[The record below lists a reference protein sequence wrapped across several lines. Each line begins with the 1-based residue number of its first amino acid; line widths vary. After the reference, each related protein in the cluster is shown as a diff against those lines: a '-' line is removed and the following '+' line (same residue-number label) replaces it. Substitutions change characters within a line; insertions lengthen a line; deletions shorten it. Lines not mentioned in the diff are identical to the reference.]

1 MKNVLMTLVLALPGL
16 PASAAEGPDL
26 KPVRTLVE
34 TSVDQVMKILKD
46 KAVSREDKKK
56 RVMSVG
62 ESLFDMGLMS
72 KLVLGREH
80 WPKFDP
86 KQQKEFSDLFV
97 KQLQDSYFE
106 KVDLLTDETVEFKDP
121 ALQKDGKALML
132 THILS
137 KNERYEMIYKL
148 YQKAGVWKAYDV
160 EIEGIS
166 LVKAYGAQYDEFL
179 RKSAPA
185 DLLKKLRDQ
194 PFERPKDLEKSKKGS
209 KTEKPAAPA
218 AEGAAA
224 GTPAG
229 TP

>member
-1 MKNVLMTLVLALPGL
+1 MNAALLAACLALPL
-16 PASAAEGPDL
+16 SAGPDL

-34 TSVDQVMKILKD
+34 TSVDQVMAILKD
-46 KAVSREDKKK
+46 KAVAREDKKK
-56 RVMSVG
+56 KVMAVG
-62 ESLFDMGLMS
+62 EVLFDMPLMS

-80 WPKFDP
+80 WPKFDA
-86 KQQKEFSDLFV
+86 KQQKEFTDLFV

-121 ALQKDGKALML
+121 VLQKDGKVQML

-148 YQKAGVWKAYDV
+148 YHKAGAWKAYDV

-194 PFERPKDLEKSKKGS
+194 PFERPKDLEQTKKGA
-209 KTEKPAAPA
+209 KADAKAPGAPAGLPAAAPA
-218 AEGAAA
+218 AGK
-224 GTPAG
+224 P
-229 TP
+229 

>member
-1 MKNVLMTLVLALPGL
+1 MNAILLALSL
-16 PASAAEGPDL
+16 SVPAAAADAPDL

-56 RVMSVG
+56 KVMTVG
-62 ESLFDMGLMS
+62 ESLFDMALMS
-72 KLVLGREH
+72 KLVLGREN
-80 WPKFDP
+80 WPKFDA
-86 KQQKEFSDLFV
+86 KQQKEFTDLFV

-106 KVDLLTDETVEFKDP
+106 KVDLLTDETVEFKEP
-121 ALQKDGKALML
+121 TLQKDGKAVML

-148 YQKAGVWKAYDV
+148 YKKGEAWKAYDV

-179 RKSAPA
+179 RKSEPA
-185 DLLKKLRDQ
+185 ALLKKLREA
-194 PFERPKDLEKSKKGS
+194 PFERPKDLEKSKKGA
-209 KTEKPAAPA
+209 KETKEAKP
-218 AEGAAA
+218 
-224 GTPAG
+224 
-229 TP
+229 

>member
-1 MKNVLMTLVLALPGL
+1 MNAALLALCL
-16 PASAAEGPDL
+16 AVPAAAEADL

-46 KAVSREDKKK
+46 KSLGREEKKK
-56 RVMSVG
+56 KVMAVG
-62 ESLFDMGLMS
+62 ESLFDMALMS
-72 KLVLGREH
+72 KLVLGREN
-80 WPKFDP
+80 WPKFDA
-86 KQQKEFSDLFV
+86 KQQKEFTDLFV

-121 ALQKDGKALML
+121 ALQKDGKAVML

-179 RKSAPA
+179 RKSSPA
-185 DLLKKLRDQ
+185 ELLKKLREA
-194 PFERPKDLEKSKKGS
+194 PFERPKDLEKTKKGA
-209 KTEKPAAPA
+209 KDAKPAEAKP
-218 AEGAAA
+218 
-224 GTPAG
+224 
-229 TP
+229 

>member
-1 MKNVLMTLVLALPGL
+1 MNAALLALAFAV
-16 PASAAEGPDL
+16 PAVAAPDL

-34 TSVDQVMKILKD
+34 TSVDRVMAILKD
-46 KAVSREDKKK
+46 KALSRDEKKK
-56 RVMSVG
+56 KVMTVG
-62 ESLFDMGLMS
+62 ETLFDMALMS

-86 KQQKEFSDLFV
+86 KQQKEFTTLFV
-97 KQLQDSYFE
+97 RQLQDSYFE

-121 ALQKDGKALML
+121 VLQKDGKAVML

-137 KNERYEMIYKL
+137 KSERYEMIYKL
-148 YQKAGVWKAYDV
+148 YQKAGAWKAYDV

-194 PFERPKDLEKSKKGS
+194 PFERPKDLEKSKKGA
-209 KTEKPAAPA
+209 KGAAPA
-218 AEGAAA
+218 AAPAAA
-224 GTPAG
+224 DMPAAG
-229 TP
+229 KP